1 MIKKVSIL
9 LVIFALIASPAFA
22 AGNQCME
29 KCAGKFGYGLTN
41 VALGWTEILQEPYEA
56 GKDGKNVVAGFGKGL
71 VNAVGDTVGG
81 ALNLVTFFIPKL
93 DIPLPEGGTDIL
105 KK

>member
-1 MIKKVSIL
+1 MIKRVSIF

-41 VALGWTEILQEPYEA
+41 VLLGWTEIFQEPYQA
-56 GKDGKNVVAGFGKGL
+56 GKEGKNVLVGAGEGL

-93 DIPLPEGGTDIL
+93 EIPLPEGGTDIL